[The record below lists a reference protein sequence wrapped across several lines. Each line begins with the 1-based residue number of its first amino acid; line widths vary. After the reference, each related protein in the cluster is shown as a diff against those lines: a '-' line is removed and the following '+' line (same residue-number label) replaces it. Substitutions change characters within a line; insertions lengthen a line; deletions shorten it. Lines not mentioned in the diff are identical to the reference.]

1 MLGSAHPLARPGKT
15 GDDAR
20 VVGIQSDMPM
30 GFGHTQLDVW
40 AVDPSNPHRRE
51 LLNRV
56 NMDGEE
62 FVWCDARNRVKP
74 RDTAQ
79 HRMTRREISAQH
91 QRPSAHFHK
100 PYTSQYPVGVQNY
113 STTRGCLTSTLSD

>member
-1 MLGSAHPLARPGKT
+1 MLGSAHPLVRPGKT

-62 FVWCDARNRVKP
+62 FVRCDARNHGVP
-74 RDTAQ
+74 RDTAR
-79 HRMTRREISAQH
+79 HGVKPAPNTNAAALKITNHTRHNTRSAY
-91 QRPSAHFHK
+91 R
-100 PYTSQYPVGVQNY
+100 
-113 STTRGCLTSTLSD
+113 TTR